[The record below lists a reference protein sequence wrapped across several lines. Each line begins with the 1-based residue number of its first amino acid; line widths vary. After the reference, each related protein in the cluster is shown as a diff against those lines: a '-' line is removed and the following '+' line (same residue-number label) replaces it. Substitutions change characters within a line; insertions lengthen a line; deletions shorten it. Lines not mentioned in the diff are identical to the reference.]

1 MDSGFQQM
9 RREILW
15 QRTVSRILDGEL
27 GEQYEKQESDRQQRR
42 LEVSAV
48 FGIYYLASK
57 TPMKHRDL
65 VTLYTRSTELIKK
78 ENFSE
83 IYRCVFPMFE
93 QPDEFFKEALCPET
107 YSRVELI
114 LPNARHWN
122 RPEEKEPENEPNEK

>member
-1 MDSGFQQM
+1 
-9 RREILW
+9 
-15 QRTVSRILDGEL
+15 
-27 GEQYEKQESDRQQRR
+27 
-42 LEVSAV
+42 
-48 FGIYYLASK
+48 
-57 TPMKHRDL
+57 MKHRDL

-114 LPNARHWN
+114 LPIRHWK
-122 RPEEKEPENEPNEK
+122 RPEEEEPENEPSEQ